1 MRATIL
7 VCASLLLYLSAF
19 TLAWEPR
26 EANCE
31 KYANS
36 ICTREYIPVC
46 GDDGKT
52 YSTECTLCIEN
63 SMTGTIPKIKYN
75 GEC

>member
-1 MRATIL
+1 MLYNVLIL
-7 VCASLLLYLSAF
+7 
-19 TLAWEPR
+19 ENQ
-26 EANCE
+26 ANCE

-63 SMTGTIPKIKYN
+63 RSDLCLIPTCIHL
-75 GEC
+75 